1 MGTGIWICYFPPG
14 KPIDPTEV
22 LDEYEYDV
30 IYVIYVEEEGVG
42 YYLDYPLSCT
52 SQRKTDGVDEDGAEP
67 LLVTAVRNE
76 DLNSVKV
83 LLKYKADVEV
93 QEHDLRDNWFSITRA
108 SLFWAVDFG

>member
-1 MGTGIWICYFPPG
+1 MFTVYGYRYLNLLFPSR
-14 KPIDPTEV
+14 KTHRSH
-22 LDEYEYDV
+22 V